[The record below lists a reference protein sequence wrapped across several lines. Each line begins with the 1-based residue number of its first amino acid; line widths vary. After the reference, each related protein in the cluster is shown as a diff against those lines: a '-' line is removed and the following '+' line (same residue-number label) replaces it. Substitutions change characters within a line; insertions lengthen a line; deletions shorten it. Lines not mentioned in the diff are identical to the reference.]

1 MPFNLADLFEQVADV
16 VPDREAVVCGGRRL
30 TYRELDERSTRLAH
44 HLASLGVGPGNHV
57 GIYAYNGPEWMEA
70 FLACFKLRAA
80 GINVNFRYVEEEL
93 RCLFDNADMVA
104 LVHGPEFEPPFD
116 GPTLRIGEEYEK
128 ALAAA
133 SPDRDFGARSG
144 DDPYVLYTGGTTGL
158 PKGVVWRAEDAFFA
172 TMGGGNPAGEPV
184 KSEAELIETA
194 RQSGEFRY
202 FVIPPLMHG
211 AGQWVAMI
219 ALFGAMTIVLAE
231 HFDPHGA
238 LKIIEDEKVNAI
250 VIVGDAMGR
259 PIAEA
264 LAEDPSRYDTSSLI
278 VIGSGGAALSPA
290 VKAQLNEVM
299 PHAMVLDSF
308 GSSETGY
315 QGRAFEGRRF
325 AITDTTAVFDENLQR
340 VVAGSG
346 VVGRVAQGG
355 HIPLG
360 YYKDPEKT
368 AATFIEVDG
377 ERWSFPGDMAT
388 VEEDGSVILLGRGSA
403 CINSGGEKIYPEEVE
418 DVLKAHPD
426 VFDALVVGVPDARWG
441 ERVAAVVQPR
451 EGASPSLE
459 QVQDHCREHLA
470 GYKVPRDVLVVER
483 TPRQPSGKPDY
494 PTAKRLAAEA
504 STPDG

>member
-16 VPDREAVVCGGRRL
+16 VPDREAVVCGDRRL

-57 GIYAYNGPEWMEA
+57 GIYAYNCPEWLEA
-70 FLACFKLRAA
+70 FVACFKLRAA

-93 RCLFDNADMVA
+93 RYLFDNADMVA
-104 LVHGPEFEPPFD
+104 LIHGPEFDPPFD
-116 GPTLRIGEEYEK
+116 GPKLCIGEDYEK

-133 SPDRDFGARSG
+133 SPDRDFGPRSG
-144 DDPYVLYTGGTTGL
+144 DDPYVLYTGGTTGM
-158 PKGVVWRAEDAFFA
+158 PKGVMWRGEDAFFA
-172 TMGGGNPAGEPV
+172 CMGGGNAGGPPV
-184 KSEAELIETA
+184 TSEEELVEKA
-194 RQSGEFRY
+194 RQSGEFHY

-219 ALFGAMTIVLAE
+219 SLFGAMTVILME
-231 HFDPHGA
+231 QFDGHGA
-238 LKIIEDEKVNAI
+238 LQVIQDEKVNGI

-264 LAEDPSRYDTSSLI
+264 LAEDPSRYDCSSLF
-278 VIGSGGAALSPA
+278 VIGSGGAPLSPA
-290 VKAQLNEVM
+290 VKSQLQSVFPN
-299 PHAMVLDSF
+299 AMVLDSF

-325 AITDTTAVFDENLQR
+325 MITETTRVFDDDNKPVQP
-340 VVAGSG
+340 GSG
-346 VVGRVAQGG
+346 VIGRVAQGG
-355 HIPLG
+355 HIPLA
-360 YYKDPEKT
+360 YYKDPVKT
-368 AATFIEVDG
+368 AATFIEIDG

-388 VEEDGSVILLGRGSA
+388 VEEDGSVTLLGRGAA
-403 CINSGGEKIYPEEVE
+403 CINSGGEKIFPEEIE

-451 EGASPSLE
+451 GDAQPTLDELQA
-459 QVQDHCREHLA
+459 HCREHVA
-470 GYKVPRDVLVVER
+470 GYKVPRDLLVVEKA
-483 TPRQPSGKPDY
+483 PRQPSGKPDY

-504 STPDG
+504 GNTA